1 MGVGFSGN
9 GTHNKA
15 FRCFC
20 VLTMRCR
27 FLFLYGLFCLFFCF
41 SACTVMPPEKDE
53 PVHSVNDGASDRVLR
68 RAGFDALPGWKKD
81 TLKEA
86 LPAFLYSCRVLEKQA
101 AWRDVCRMAGRV
113 DAKDER
119 AVRAFFEAALEPW
132 QVVLKDGTRSG
143 LATGY
148 YEPLLRGSRTRHGPY
163 RTPLYRVPADLVTV
177 DMAAAYPQ
185 LKGLRLR
192 GRLEGR
198 RLLPYP
204 TRGEIRLKNLLAGQE
219 IVWVDD
225 EVDAFFLQVQGS
237 GRVFLEETGET
248 IRLAYADQNGR
259 PYRAIGS
266 YLADR
271 GEMKREAVSAQRIR
285 QWLGRHPSRLHE
297 VLDANPSYVFFRE
310 EKLADPGIGP
320 KGALGVPLTAGRSV
334 AVDSRHVPLGT
345 PLFVDTTEPGSKT
358 PLRRMVMAQDTGG
371 AIRGAIRLD
380 YFWGFGSKA
389 GEQAGNMKQ
398 PVSIWLLLPRDEN
411 GSRPR

>member
-1 MGVGFSGN
+1 MS
-9 GTHNKA
+9 
-15 FRCFC
+15 
-20 VLTMRCR
+20 
-27 FLFLYGLFCLFFCF
+27 
-41 SACTVMPPEKDE
+41 PEKDE

-297 VLDANPSYVFFRE
+297 VLDANPSYVFFCE